1 MFTEILLIIFS
12 LLVISGGIGVILPFL
27 PGVPIAWFGLL
38 AFGYATDFAVI
49 TWKIILFSQA
59 YSFTFLSIF

>member
-1 MFTEILLIIFS
+1 M
-12 LLVISGGIGVILPFL
+12 ILPFL

-49 TWKIILFSQA
+49 TWKIILFSRGLQLLL
-59 YSFTFLSIF
+59 FFLIF